1 MSVELGKEINPAPSN
16 ASVASEAPTAVNQQQ
31 AVTGEGSAHP
41 SPSSSDDGTTPPK
54 PIERRSSVWGE
65 ELHVSEPLAPDDP
78 KFLELRRTLS
88 RHSTRRSEQEE
99 RFDLEQRLKSHMARS
114 EDIKDKRLDVSWKG
128 LAVRGVGADAVLADD
143 MGS

>member
-1 MSVELGKEINPAPSN
+1 MSVELGMEINTAPSS

-31 AVTGEGSAHP
+31 AVGGSAHP

-54 PIERRSSVWGE
+54 PVERRSSVWGE
-65 ELHVSEPLAPDDP
+65 ELHVNEPLAPDDP